1 MPKSSVDNN
10 LINKALYPLILQ
22 SYMLVEN
29 NSYKYLVLKLKTNK
43 QCLLSST
50 PNIMLLP
57 PKAKTL
63 IKFDYH
69 MLNQN
74 QIKVVNTIKVLF
86 EVFKIRDYKTLT
98 LEKQT
103 INGLELPFENSI
115 IFNEKFL
122 NSITS
127 CSNSCENINFAKNC
141 KLDIIYSKDINL
153 ESNRIPIKHETNTMT
168 RNLSSKQTYFLES
181 RNKTTNSEL
190 NDVASIKSKNEDD
203 LMKDIIPKNL
213 KKEQDYLNEKLS
225 NLKFQCSSL
234 EGLVIKEKQNAKK
247 KFQML
252 LNCNLF
258 YILILL
264 FLFIF

>member
-69 MLNQN
+69 LLNQN
-74 QIKVVNTIKVLF
+74 QIKVVNSIKVLF

-98 LEKQT
+98 VEKQALSG
-103 INGLELPFENSI
+103 IDVPLENNI
-115 IFNEKFL
+115 IFNEKFV
-122 NSITS
+122 NGITS
-127 CSNSCENINFAKNC
+127 YSNNCENINFAKNC

-168 RNLSSKQTYFLES
+168 RNLSSKQTYFFES

-190 NDVASIKSKNEDD
+190 NDVASIKSKNDDD
-203 LMKDIIPKNL
+203 LIKEIIPKNL

-234 EGLVIKEKQNAKK
+234 EGLVIKEKQTAKK

-252 LNCNLF
+252 LNCNFIISIF
-258 YILILL
+258 YY
-264 FLFIF
+264 FIF